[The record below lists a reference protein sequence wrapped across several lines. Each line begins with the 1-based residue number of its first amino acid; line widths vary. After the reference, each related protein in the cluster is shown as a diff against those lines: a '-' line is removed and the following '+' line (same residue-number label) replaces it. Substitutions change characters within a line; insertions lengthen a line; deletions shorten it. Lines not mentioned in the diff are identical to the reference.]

1 MRGIIT
7 EINAQRGMVSVKTD
21 NGFSIFELLSH
32 ENINVGDKLEW
43 NTDALGDCQVKNITQ
58 DETIEVYFQ
67 NHSVA
72 AANVK
77 KLLY

>member
-7 EINAQRGMVSVKTD
+7 EINTRRGMASVKTD
-21 NGFSIFELLSH
+21 NGFSIFELLSQ
-32 ENINVGDKLEW
+32 ENINVGDELEW
-43 NTDALGDCQVKNITQ
+43 STDTLGDCKVKNITQ
-58 DETIEVYFQ
+58 DESIAVYFQ

-72 AANVK
+72 AVNVK